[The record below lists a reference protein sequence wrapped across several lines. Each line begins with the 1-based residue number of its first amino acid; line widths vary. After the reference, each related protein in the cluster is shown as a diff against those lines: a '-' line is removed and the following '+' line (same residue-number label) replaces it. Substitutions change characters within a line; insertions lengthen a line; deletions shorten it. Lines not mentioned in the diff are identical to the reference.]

1 MIAIIKLFEHQL
13 FFTFI
18 VIFGWLIT
26 KFLTSRAIKRISI
39 NFGVTIE
46 RRKIIVK
53 IFNII
58 YSIIALIFIT
68 TVWGVDKK
76 ELFLFFT
83 SIITVLGIGFF
94 AQWSFLSNITAGII
108 LFFNHPLRLGDYIK
122 IVEKDFFIE
131 GKITNVTF
139 FFIHLE
145 NKDKEKITIP
155 NAIALQKT
163 IVILESRN

>member
-1 MIAIIKLFEHQL
+1 MLDFIKVYEHQL

-18 VIFGWLIT
+18 VITGWMIT
-26 KFLTSRAIKRISI
+26 KFLVSRTIKRLSI
-39 NFGVTIE
+39 NFGVTVE

-53 IFNII
+53 ILNTIFT
-58 YSIIALIFIT
+58 IIAVIFMI

-94 AQWSFLSNITAGII
+94 ASWSFLSNITAGII
-108 LFFNHPLRLGDYIK
+108 IFFNHPLRLGDQIK

-131 GKITNVTF
+131 GKVVNVTF

-145 NKDKEKITIP
+145 SETKEKITIP
-155 NAIALQKT
+155 NSIALQKT
-163 IVILESRN
+163 IVVI